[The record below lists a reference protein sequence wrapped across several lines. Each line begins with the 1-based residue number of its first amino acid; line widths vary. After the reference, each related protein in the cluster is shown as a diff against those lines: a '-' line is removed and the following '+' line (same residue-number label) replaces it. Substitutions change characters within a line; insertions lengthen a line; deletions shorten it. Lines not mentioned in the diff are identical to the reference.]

1 MLLFNNQ
8 SRFFIFTILLLYSY
22 STKSMSTSSWD
33 KYIITSTQNKQ
44 SKHWANYLYQK
55 LSYRTD
61 SDNLVNLNQFNNQ
74 KKNSKKHRIIFISV
88 SENSKYDYCVKIEQ
102 NSFHLILKAD
112 KASNLKIINQ
122 LLEKI
127 AFEDSRFKTTD
138 LPPNTLQF
146 KEGCHNFD
154 FEYREPFFA
163 PNLKPGNNE
172 LFGTNSIDV
181 DWGIWGHNLKR
192 LVVNKNDSTSYAL
205 IDGKRN
211 NHQLCFSSVE
221 LFNNISEYIVDNFG
235 DGEKQSHHFMISPQD
250 NNLVCQDKGC
260 VRLGNTKTNATPAV
274 ADMLEKLAKR
284 FPKHQ
289 FFTIAYLTTQS
300 APKNRLAKNSG
311 VLLSTID
318 LPKGVELNR
327 DQPKT
332 QKFIK
337 ILDEWKSKTS
347 KVYTW
352 DYASNFD
359 DYLTP
364 IPVLTGLQKQLQ
376 FYKEHNIKGVF
387 LNASGYD
394 YSSFD
399 GLKTY
404 ISASLMFD
412 SKQSITPLIQR
423 YFQAYYPENHKL
435 LSNYYLKLES
445 DFTKKLKPYPLYGGI
460 VEISNTYLDE
470 SNFIDFYNK
479 LEKAISKTEGI
490 EKERLHKLFTALSFT
505 RLQIAYR
512 NGANPRGFADK
523 KSKTLIVKPNINTWI
538 SHLEQVS
545 IYDNLNQYRESSS
558 DLTEYIENWKNVI
571 SNKEFTNLLIDTP
584 LTLLS
589 KPDEGI
595 ENTRILNDGILG
607 FAPDY
612 HQGWYISSTDLK
624 IGVSFPE
631 AIGQRKVK
639 LRFLTYEPHGFYPP
653 EKIEVKE
660 NGQLLKTI
668 LADEFKKTDYIAYC
682 SFNLNIREGADI
694 EFHFIKKEGV
704 KVNIA
709 CDEIQIN

>member
-1 MLLFNNQ
+1 
-8 SRFFIFTILLLYSY
+8 
-22 STKSMSTSSWD
+22 MSTSSWD

-127 AFEDSRFKTTD
+127 AYEDSRFDTVD

-181 DWGIWGHNLKR
+181 DWGIWGHNLKK
-192 LVVNKNDSTSYAL
+192 LVVSSNDSTSYAFVN
-205 IDGKRN
+205 GERN
-211 NHQLCFSSVE
+211 SHQLCFSSVE

-412 SKQSITPLIQR
+412 SEQPINPLIQR
-423 YFQAYYPENHKL
+423 YFEVYYPKNHKL
-435 LSNYYLKLES
+435 LSDYYIKLES
-445 DFTKKLKPYPLYGGI
+445 DFAQNPKSYPLYGGI
-460 VEISNTYLDE
+460 KEILNSYLDE
-470 SNFIDFYNK
+470 SNFIDFYND
-479 LEKAISKTEGI
+479 LEKATSKAKGI

-512 NGANPRGFADK
+512 NGVSSGGFAER
-523 KSKTLIVKPNINTWI
+523 KSKTLTIKPNVNAWI
-538 SHLEQVS
+538 SSLEQFT

-558 DLTEYIENWKNVI
+558 DLSEYIENWKNLI
-571 SNKEFTNLLIDTP
+571 SNKEFTNLLLDTP
-584 LTLLS
+584 ITLHS
-589 KPDEGI
+589 KPDEGF
-595 ENTRILNDGILG
+595 ENTRIFNNGILG

-624 IGVSFPE
+624 ISFSFPE
-631 AIGQRKVK
+631 TIGQREVK
-639 LRFLTYEPHGFYPP
+639 MRFLTHKPHGFYPP
-653 EKIEVKE
+653 EKIEIKE

-668 LADEFKKTDYIAYC
+668 LANEFRSKDYVTHC
-682 SFNLNIREGADI
+682 SFTLNIKEKTDI
-694 EFHFIKKEGV
+694 EFHFIKKEGAKV
-704 KVNIA
+704 KIA